1 MENKFE
7 KTIWTQV
14 DYPQM
19 GWHDCSIYAI
29 QLADTV
35 DLDIDYILKWV
46 IEGESKSFNFWVAPV
61 TLRFYDTRNLKI
73 NINLEF
79 VNGLEIAQIEQ
90 KVLNETEYEYLIET
104 QEGTIELIASGF
116 TQTCRKPPILKS
128 QQCLSEEERGGYLL
142 KKVR

>member
-1 MENKFE
+1 MEDKFE
-7 KTIWTQV
+7 QTIWTQA

-19 GWHDCSIYAI
+19 RWHDCSIYAI

-46 IEGESKSFNFWVAPV
+46 IEEESKLYNFWVAPV
-61 TLRFYDTRNLKI
+61 TLRFNDARNLKI
-73 NINLEF
+73 NIDLEF
-79 VNGLEIAQIEQ
+79 VNGLEIAKIEQ
-90 KVLNETEYEYLIET
+90 EALNETEYAYQIET

-128 QQCLSEEERGGYLL
+128 QQCLSEEERGGYL
-142 KKVR
+142 